1 MQPDTTLPDNGPSI
15 APQVAAHVASLTAD
29 QKAAMREQFS
39 KSYSPQEIERVFGPA
54 PAPLPH
60 NVTVQ
65 ADAPFL
71 SAAEKAQGY
80 TALFKHA
87 TDKQA
92 VVAQARADGVNMGLD
107 GKISSEPVAER
118 ITAELPKPAPNYKL
132 PWRPSDLP
140 IETLTALDGQY
151 RAAFG
156 AVELSQTEAYT
167 AFDAIQDTLAIVPK
181 DPEQRIAFFKSEG
194 EKIEAAYGE
203 AKAKELVRL
212 HTDWFRRL
220 PEAMQT
226 MLAENYGLHSMRAIL
241 TTAHLQQAWLA
252 RRSKK

>member
-1 MQPDTTLPDNGPSI
+1 MQPDTTLPDNGPRISDE
-15 APQVAAHVASLTAD
+15 AAAHIAGLTAE
-29 QKAAMREQFS
+29 QKAAARPQFS
-39 KSYSPQEIERVFGPA
+39 KAYLPQEVERVFGPA
-54 PAPLPH
+54 PAPLPN

-80 TALFKHA
+80 AALFKHA

-92 VVAQARADGVNMGLD
+92 VVAQARRDGVNMGLD
-107 GKISSEPVAER
+107 GKISAEPVAER
-118 ITAELPKPAPNYKL
+118 NAVEPPKSAPNYKL

-167 AFDAIQDTLAIVPK
+167 AFDAIQDTLVIVPK
-181 DPEQRIAFFKSEG
+181 DPDQRIAFFKSEG

-226 MLAENYGLHSMRAIL
+226 MLSENYGLHSMRAIL

-252 RRSKK
+252 RRNKK